1 MDAAKFGSVVRGS
14 SDSYVS
20 EQGPSYAP
28 GVSAETVGA
37 TALFL
42 GVVTMDAGA
51 RTKSHIHARH
61 ESAFYMVSGDE
72 VEVCTGERL
81 EHREFARPGD
91 YIFVPPQV
99 PHVVVNRSGTVPAV
113 FVVARNEATAQE
125 SVIMLPELNSLVS

>member
-1 MDAAKFGSVVRGS
+1 MSVPKVGSVVRGS
-14 SDSYVS
+14 SESYES

-37 TALFL
+37 KALFL
-42 GVVTMDAGA
+42 GVVTMDPGA

-72 VEVCTGERL
+72 VEVYTGDRL
-81 EHREFARPGD
+81 EHMEIAHPGD

-99 PHVVVNRSGTVPAV
+99 AHVVVNRSDTTAAV
-113 FVVARNEATAQE
+113 FVGARNERTAQE
-125 SVIMLPELNSLVS
+125 SVIMLPDLNALVP